1 MAKYRVW
8 RSIVSSE
15 MKISFAYEFRFEL
28 ISNPNEYP
36 IKNRTESQEKKIV
49 STSTIGM
56 GRALLLLY
64 EY

>member
-28 ISNPNEYP
+28 ISNPNKYP
-36 IKNRTESQEKKIV
+36 IENRTESQEKIFFY
-49 STSTIGM
+49 IYYRDG
-56 GRALLLLY
+56 
-64 EY
+64 